1 MTALWRSGSYPF
13 DLEALGAVEGA
24 GRIKAFRALPAGWD
38 ADVLFV
44 RFYFSGK
51 RQ

>member
-1 MTALWRSGSYPF
+1 MDS
-13 DLEALGAVEGA
+13 EALARIHGVR
-24 GRIKAFRALPAGWD
+24 RIKAFRALPDGWD

-44 RFYFSGK
+44 RFYFSGR